1 MIKPI
6 TAVALL
12 SFVLG
17 FSVAPAFGQTKGTTQ
32 SQKSQAGASKAAPS
46 KDSKDSADAQ
56 PPAGGGQAE
65 EEETTEAPVLWITSV
80 EVMRSA
86 HEPPLDII
94 RVRGIT
100 SSDGWEQAELIPM
113 TKGAAPDDGVLDLAF
128 VAQAPT
134 DAAAPTKNPTIE
146 AIFTLEE
153 GHPYRAIRVFG
164 ATNRVTLK
172 QIPGYIESTNAPID
186 CSECIGKYYVAKG
199 ENPPAGVNADQVVRE
214 ETLPKTAHVIKGD
227 EGIGKL
233 DSDPNRLTLVL
244 SESGKIL
251 IAVWD

>member
-6 TAVALL
+6 TAVVVL

-17 FSVAPAFGQTKGTTQ
+17 FAAAPAFGQTKGTTQ
-32 SQKSQAGASKAAPS
+32 SQKNQAPAGKSTSPAANS
-46 KDSKDSADAQ
+46 KDAPGE
-56 PPAGGGQAE
+56 PPAAGAE

-86 HEPPLDII
+86 HEPPLDIV
-94 RVRGIT
+94 RVRGVT
-100 SSDGWEQAELIPM
+100 SSDGWESGELVPM
-113 TKGAAPDDGVLDLAF
+113 TKGTPDDGVLDLAF
-128 VAQAPT
+128 IAQAPT
-134 DAAAPTKNPTIE
+134 EASAPSKNPTIE

-153 GHPYRAIRVFG
+153 GHPFHAVRVYG
-164 ATNRVTLK
+164 ATNRLVLK
-172 QIPGYIESTNAPID
+172 QIPGYIESTDAPID
-186 CSECIGKYYVAKG
+186 CSECVGKYYVAKG
-199 ENPPAGVNADQVVRE
+199 DNPPAGVNADQIVRE
-214 ETLPKTAHVIKGD
+214 ETLPKTAHVIKAD

-244 SESGKIL
+244 GESGKII